1 MAFEIYNGTGNGTAM
16 FQKLNEMWD
25 FDSYDD
31 TSGIVVTYG
40 NAKFEIPTAGSVLR
54 FYNGETSMYNSELF
68 QVNIFT
74 IIKTN
79 TAIMLSW
86 KYSTYTHTIIIGTI
100 TNVDGST
107 SKGAILTLG
116 NSGNYYMVAGTN
128 GDTNISTTLVTTDVL
143 TQFAQQASSLGG
155 WIFNNAYRSICDT
168 TEAKR
173 GLYMI
178 GDDRFYVS
186 GRSAI
191 KEE

>member
-1 MAFEIYNGTGNGTAM
+1 MAFEIYNGTGNGTTM

-31 TSGIVVTYG
+31 TSGIVATYG
-40 NAKFEIPTAGSVLR
+40 NAKFEIPTAGSILR

-86 KYSTYTHTIIIGTI
+86 KYGNYSHTIVIGTI

-107 SKGAILTLG
+107 DKGAILTLG

-128 GDTNISTTLVTTDVL
+128 GDTNISTSIITTDVL
-143 TQFAQQASSLGG
+143 TQFVQQVSIFGG
-155 WIFNNAYRSICDT
+155 WIFDNAYRSIFDT
-168 TEAKR
+168 SDNKR

-178 GDDRFYVS
+178 GSDRFYIS
-186 GRSAI
+186 GRAAI